1 MNKIYCFCFCFDQ
14 SNRLQERYLT
24 QRGAMI
30 SETTL
35 WAFICQLVTALRA
48 IHALDLACRVIHP
61 LRILWTSPNRIRI
74 NCVGVLDILEQDS
87 QKTLQELQR
96 EDILYVLFFLLSLV
110 LSSFFLLFFLVE
122 HVRLT

>member
-1 MNKIYCFCFCFDQ
+1 
-14 SNRLQERYLT
+14 
-24 QRGAMI
+24 MI

-110 LSSFFLLFFLVE
+110 LSSFFLFFLLFFLE